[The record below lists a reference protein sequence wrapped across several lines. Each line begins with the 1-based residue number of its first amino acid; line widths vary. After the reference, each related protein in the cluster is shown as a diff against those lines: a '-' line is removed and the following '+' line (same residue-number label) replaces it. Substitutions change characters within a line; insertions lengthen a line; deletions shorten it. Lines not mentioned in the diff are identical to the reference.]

1 MLKFIKD
8 LFKDLVKTGIAIL
21 VTIIITLIIAN
32 AFKPENRKETIQF
45 LDKFGVLDVAEQFA
59 PESEMIQKAKLEAG
73 IYNTMDAIDEY
84 YEEEATLEEQIIYE
98 ITKDAAEEYVDDF
111 VENYYAED
119 SYEEEDYEEED
130 YEEEDYEEDY
140 YEEDYCEPQIAYWS
154 VDDLND
160 EYLIGEIKQMVLAG
174 IIRESAFDDWQN
186 GLMSDEDFV
195 NYVNEY
201 YSCYIEMT
209 NGQ

>member
-119 SYEEEDYEEED
+119 SYEEEDY
-130 YEEEDYEEDY
+130 

-186 GLMSDEDFV
+186 GLMSDEEFV

>member
-119 SYEEEDYEEED
+119 SYEEEDY
-130 YEEEDYEEDY
+130 

>member
-84 YEEEATLEEQIIYE
+84 YEEDATLEEKIIYE
-98 ITKDAAEEYVDDF
+98 VAKDAAEEYVDDF

-119 SYEEEDYEEED
+119 SYE
-130 YEEEDYEEDY
+130 EEDY